1 MSKSIEE
8 RLRESFKYGGNSEF
22 LETLYEEYLIDPEN
36 IKPEWKNYFDSIQNG
51 KNDVSHKSITKQF
64 RNYKVSKIPQ
74 VNSKSSKSSDVQNLI
89 NAYRRRGHEV
99 AKIDPLNLRK
109 AKEVPD
115 LNLNFHDLNEA
126 DLEESFSI
134 SNFLSSKTMKLSEI
148 ISSISKSYTSSLGY
162 EFMHIMSSKTRAW
175 FIDKIEGKDT
185 PYNFSNPEKE
195 HILKRVVDSESLEK
209 FLAAKY
215 FDPQDMP
222 SGSSLWTNDTYVNES
237 DFNLYGGLM
246 SKYRSWRYFSFN
258 RLAMQMGNRIPPI
271 MQFNS
276 NQMTR

>member
-22 LETLYEEYLIDPEN
+22 LETLYEEYLTDPDN

-134 SNFLSSKTMKLSEI
+134 SNFLGSKTMKLSE
-148 ISSISKSYTSSLGY
+148 TV
-162 EFMHIMSSKTRAW
+162 M
-175 FIDKIEGKDT
+175 
-185 PYNFSNPEKE
+185 
-195 HILKRVVDSESLEK
+195 
-209 FLAAKY
+209 LA
-215 FDPQDMP
+215 
-222 SGSSLWTNDTYVNES
+222 
-237 DFNLYGGLM
+237 GG
-246 SKYRSWRYFSFN
+246 
-258 RLAMQMGNRIPPI
+258 
-271 MQFNS
+271 
-276 NQMTR
+276 

>member
-22 LETLYEEYLIDPEN
+22 LETLYEEYLTDPDN
-36 IKPEWKNYFDSIQNG
+36 IKSEWKNYFDSIQNG

-64 RNYKVSKIPQ
+64 RNYKISKIPQ

-126 DLEESFSI
+126 CAILFSRCFRY
-134 SNFLSSKTMKLSEI
+134 SSSKTA
-148 ISSISKSYTSSLGY
+148 
-162 EFMHIMSSKTRAW
+162 R
-175 FIDKIEGKDT
+175 FIDWVIAE
-185 PYNFSNPEKE
+185 
-195 HILKRVVDSESLEK
+195 IL
-209 FLAAKY
+209 
-215 FDPQDMP
+215 P
-222 SGSSLWTNDTYVNES
+222 GST
-237 DFNLYGGLM
+237 
-246 SKYRSWRYFSFN
+246 
-258 RLAMQMGNRIPPI
+258 
-271 MQFNS
+271 
-276 NQMTR
+276 